1 MALSVGS
8 RLPGIT
14 WHFALWSPDFPPPPN
29 FHRGQRLS
37 NRLSAAKINGTKR
50 IGQALKA
57 VKGAQPP
64 IRKRPAR
71 RQNIK
76 NTLWATEHT
85 GLSIHFLLL
94 KCHLVEHVLALAGN
108 FSGQRCRTLEGH
120 FLEQEIKNTHGFAAD
135 CLFAFRGGPTS
146 H

>member
-37 NRLSAAKINGTKR
+37 DRLSAAKVNGSAPEE
-50 IGQALKA
+50 QALKA
-57 VKGAQPP
+57 LG
-64 IRKRPAR
+64 KRFTSAS
-71 RQNIK
+71 
-76 NTLWATEHT
+76 LA
-85 GLSIHFLLL
+85 FLFFQRDLIQ
-94 KCHLVEHVLALAGN
+94 HVLALPRDLRREGSSA
-108 FSGQRCRTLEGH
+108 LEGH
-120 FLEQEIKNTHGFAAD
+120 FLEQQVQDAHRLAAD
-135 CLFAFRGGPTS
+135 SVFTFRRCPSG

>member
-37 NRLSAAKINGTKR
+37 DRLSAAKVNGR
-50 IGQALKA
+50 ALEEQALKA
-57 VKGAQPP
+57 MGQPRVP
-64 IRKRPAR
+64 VSRA
-71 RQNIK
+71 
-76 NTLWATEHT
+76 
-85 GLSIHFLLL
+85 FLFFQRNLIQ
-94 KCHLVEHVLALAGN
+94 HVLALASDLCSKG
-108 FSGQRCRTLEGH
+108 SGALEGH
-120 FLEQEIKNTHGFAAD
+120 FLEQQVQDAHRLAAD
-135 CLFAFRGGPTS
+135 SVFTFRCCPTR